1 MTDLPWPLPERL
13 DLRDRLVEAYST
25 GRGYHDL
32 QHLTDVL
39 DRIAEL
45 GGADNRELVLAA
57 WFHDAVYDGARDDEE
72 RSAALAAASLAG
84 SGVDVDE
91 VVRLVLVTVSHA
103 PAEGDLAGEML
114 SDADLGIL
122 AAPPA
127 RYAAYVS
134 GVRADYEHLS
144 DEEFRAGRL
153 AVLSD
158 LAERPELFRTAH
170 ARAHW
175 DGAARANLAEEI
187 AALRD

>member
-13 DLRDRLVEAYST
+13 DLRDRLVAAYSS

-32 QHLTDVL
+32 QHLADVL

-72 RSAALAAASLAG
+72 RSAALASVELAA

-91 VVRLVLVTVSHA
+91 VVRLVLVTSSHA
-103 PAEGDLAGEML
+103 PEEGDVAGEML

-122 AAPPA
+122 AAPPE
-127 RYAAYVS
+127 RYAAYVA

-158 LAERPELFRTAH
+158 LAERAELFRTAH
-170 ARAHW
+170 ARARW
-175 DGAARANLAEEI
+175 DGAARANLASEI
-187 AALRD
+187 ATLRD

>member
-13 DLRDRLVEAYST
+13 DLRDRLVAAYST
-25 GRGYHDL
+25 ARGYHDL
-32 QHLTDVL
+32 QHLAEVL

-72 RSAALAAASLAG
+72 RSAALAKAWLAE

-91 VVRLVLVTVSHA
+91 VVRLVLVTVAHA
-103 PAEGDLAGEML
+103 PEEGDVAGEML
-114 SDADLGIL
+114 SDADLGVL
-122 AAPPA
+122 GAPSS
-127 RYAAYVS
+127 RYAEYVA
-134 GVRADYEHLS
+134 GVRADYAHLS

-158 LAERPELFRTAH
+158 LAERPELFRTSH

-175 DGAARANLAEEI
+175 DAPARANLVAEI